1 MLKLVAS
8 LTAGFF
14 LACWVVYLLAWAGEG
29 DHAGRLPLALYPLY
43 SAASALGW
51 GAGMVYVQLTRPL
64 PRRARRRTFL
74 LSFFAPPGLLFLL
87 WALTPTAA
95 QQAAPLV
102 PLYALG
108 VFAILFAVPVSMRHI
123 GRGPVEPGSR

>member
-1 MLKLVAS
+1 MLRLAAS

-14 LACWVVYLLAWAGEG
+14 LACWIVYLLAWAGVVSL
-29 DHAGRLPLALYPLY
+29 AGRLPLALYPLY

-51 GAGMVYVQLTRPL
+51 GAGMIYVQLTRRR
-64 PRRARRRTFL
+64 PRAHRRRPFL
-74 LSFFAPPGLLFLL
+74 LAFFAPPGLLFLL
-87 WALTPTAA
+87 WALAPTAA

-108 VFAILFAVPVSMRHI
+108 VFAILFAVPVSMRHV